1 MKLTNEQIKE
11 LFGSL
16 PPEVEWKKLVGVKY
30 QLPSFGEMYLFYGSK
45 WRIADCDK
53 DDYSPVAIYESVA
66 QPTTIEDLVG
76 EDGQKIVWIHVDQK
90 NVAQTMILIG
100 EDGLFDFFT
109 GGETHSIEKYIRC
122 GTRWSHSPR
131 TPYEEANEFVV
142 V

>member
-16 PPEVEWKKLVGVKY
+16 PPEVEWKKLVGMEYMVPNEGDNY
-30 QLPSFGEMYLFYGSK
+30 FYVDEWRNSK
-45 WRIADCDK
+45 QGHIVDR
-53 DDYSPVAIYESVA
+53 PVAIYESVA